1 MSDNNDDMA
10 RLSFGRKLQIA
21 RQQKAE
27 RDGSCS
33 QRDVVN
39 FLNENIPG
47 LHWSHQHYSAYER
60 DNRKRPP
67 NHIIVTWLAVFF
79 EKSLSALAEYGHVPA
94 EDGEIGRAARLK
106 DLDFISEEDFAL
118 LQTMVEAMVNK
129 ATKKEPEALLTN
141 E

>member
-1 MSDNNDDMA
+1 MGNEETPT

-33 QRDVVN
+33 QKDVVN
-39 FLNENIPG
+39 FLNENIPELG
-47 LHWSHQHYSAYER
+47 WQHQHYSAYEL

-67 NHIIVTWLAVFF
+67 HHNVVTMLALFF
-79 EKSLSALAEYGHVPA
+79 EKPLSSLAEYNFVEADEEPS
-94 EDGEIGRAARLK
+94 RAAQLK
-106 DLDFISEEDFAL
+106 DLDFISDEDFSL
-118 LQTMVEAMVNK
+118 LKHMVEAMVNK
-129 ATKKEPEALLTN
+129 ATNFDYEREAGGG